1 RTAQPRVQGPAQP
14 SSCSCSLSDGAL
26 VKPADGIE
34 RRGDR
39 SFLPSANKRC
49 VLARERNSPV
59 DLAQVV
65 VVLGARRGGPHAK
78 AAEAERGAMPRDG
91 NAILEFLVV
100 LRVDLAAV
108 VDHLLHALRRSHG
121 G

>member
-1 RTAQPRVQGPAQP
+1 
-14 SSCSCSLSDGAL
+14 LSDGAL

-59 DLAQVV
+59 DLA
-65 VVLGARRGGPHAK
+65 
-78 AAEAERGAMPRDG
+78 
-91 NAILEFLVV
+91 
-100 LRVDLAAV
+100 
-108 VDHLLHALRRSHG
+108 
-121 G
+121 